1 MTNKYILFPI
11 AALGLIVSACEHTA
25 APEPE
30 ASAKPMVEAMVAETQ
45 GNSSNISIG
54 IVNGAPKFVGESS
67 VTCNPN
73 GQCGNS
79 SGISLNGIS
88 GDIDLSHFPAGD
100 VALSISIG
108 DDAYNAG
115 WRFPSDP
122 FQAVAMIIYPQTGP
136 KPTPVFGAGSWPT
149 AEFGAPAVSSDLK
162 TLTFTDKDDDTETYE
177 YSVAINGPS
186 GRVVLD
192 PKVQNGGVGN
202 R

>member
-1 MTNKYILFPI
+1 MKLHLQLSS
-11 AALGLIVSACEHTA
+11 ALAIGLITVACEHA
-25 APEPE
+25 YSPEPE
-30 ASAKPMVEAMVAETQ
+30 AAEPMVMAEMEAVQ

-67 VTCNPN
+67 VMCHPN
-73 GQCGNS
+73 GQCGQS

-88 GDIDLSHFPAGD
+88 GDIDLSHFPPGD

-108 DDAYNAG
+108 ADAYDAG

-122 FQAVAMIIYPQTGP
+122 YQAVAMIIYPQTGP

-149 AEFGAPAVSSDLK
+149 AEFGAPAVSGDLK
-162 TLTFTDKDDDTETYE
+162 MLSFTDKDDDTDTYE
-177 YSVAINGPS
+177 YSIAINGPG
-186 GRVVLD
+186 GRIVLD
-192 PKVQNGGVGN
+192 PKVQNGGVGT